1 MRTRITA
8 ALLCLIL
15 ALTLLTGCGANK
27 IQTLDEPEADTAE
40 ATEAPADNADA
51 EPTDAPEDEADAEA
65 TDEVDAEATDEA
77 DAESTDE
84 AEPTATPVPG
94 LGPTA
99 YEPDTVVATLNGQDV
114 TWREYYYWLS
124 YYVDYTA
131 YLAGMG
137 LVPFNGWDSE
147 DIAPGNTNA
156 DVVRLSAWSSM
167 AQYLAIEELAR
178 ELDVSLTQ
186 EEQAEISATFE
197 TAADNYG
204 DGDGECTENELT
216 AFQGYLDTLFMDR
229 ALFERMSSADA
240 LYPKCTEALYG
251 EQGADYPDEDALAFA
266 EAEGDLRC
274 KHILLMTM
282 DQATGEDLPE
292 EEQAAAKEK
301 ADALYEEL
309 AAQAD
314 DPEALEA
321 LFDQLMEE
329 NSEDTGL
336 AAYPDGYQFAPGTMV
351 AEFSDTAAA
360 LEEYGLSEPVQSSYG
375 WHIILRLPLD
385 PDMAVMRNGTSAAT
399 LRADAADQAML
410 NKINE
415 TVQAAEVEWKDGFE
429 TVDIAEIFG
438 EALPQS

>member
-1 MRTRITA
+1 MRTRLTA

-15 ALTLLTGCGANK
+15 ALSLLAGCGSNK
-27 IQTLDEPEADTAE
+27 IQTLDEPAADAAE
-40 ATEAPADNADA
+40 AA
-51 EPTDAPEDEADAEA
+51 EPTDAPEEEADADAEPTEEAEPADDAEA
-65 TDEVDAEATDEA
+65 TDDAEAA
-77 DAESTDE
+77 DTP
-84 AEPTATPVPG
+84 EPTATPVPG

-99 YEPDTVVATLNGQDV
+99 YEPDTVVATFNGQDV

-131 YLAGMG
+131 YLASMG
-137 LVPFNGWDSE
+137 LMPFNGWDSE
-147 DIAPGNTNA
+147 DVAPGNTNA
-156 DVVRLSAWSSM
+156 DVVRLSAWSSL
-167 AQYLAIEELAR
+167 AQYHAIEELAR
-178 ELDVSLTQ
+178 ELDVALTE
-186 EEQAEISATFE
+186 EEQDEISTTFE

-240 LYPKCTEALYG
+240 LYGKCSEALYG
-251 EQGADYPDEDALAFA
+251 AQGADYPDEDALAYA
-266 EAEGDLRC
+266 EEEGILRC
-274 KHILLMTM
+274 KHILLMTI
-282 DQATGEDLPE
+282 DQATNEALPE
-292 EEQAAAKEK
+292 EQQEEAKAK

-309 AAQAD
+309 AAQAE

-321 LFDQLMEE
+321 LFDELMEE
-329 NSEDTGL
+329 NTEDTGL
-336 AAYPDGYQFAPGTMV
+336 AAYPSGYQFAPGTMV

-385 PDMAVMRNGTSAAT
+385 PDAPVMRNGTSAAT

-410 NKINE
+410 DRINE
-415 TVQAAEVEWKDGFE
+415 TVQGAEVEWKDDFE
-429 TVDIAEIFG
+429 TVDIARIFG
-438 EALPQS
+438 EGLPQS

>member
-1 MRTRITA
+1 MRTRFTA
-8 ALLCLIL
+8 ALLCLVL
-15 ALTLLTGCGANK
+15 ALSLLAGCGSNK
-27 IQTLDEPEADTAE
+27 IQTLDEPAADTAE
-40 ATEAPADNADA
+40 PTEAPEETANA
-51 EPTDAPEDEADAEA
+51 EPTDEAEPAEAADEADDAEA
-65 TDEVDAEATDEA
+65 TDTP
-77 DAESTDE
+77 
-84 AEPTATPVPG
+84 EPTATPVPG

-99 YEPDTVVATLNGQDV
+99 YEPDTVVATFNGQDV

-131 YLAGMG
+131 YLASMG
-137 LVPFNGWDSE
+137 LMPFNGWDSE
-147 DIAPGNTNA
+147 DVAPGNTNA
-156 DVVRLSAWSSM
+156 DVVRLSAWGSLT
-167 AQYLAIEELAR
+167 QYLAIEEMAK
-178 ELDVSLTQ
+178 ELGVELTE
-186 EEQAEISATFE
+186 EEQAEISTTFE

-229 ALFERMSSADA
+229 ALFERMSGADA
-240 LYPKCTEALYG
+240 LYGKCSEALYG
-251 EQGADYPDEDALAFA
+251 EQGADYPDADALAFA
-266 EAEGDLRC
+266 EEEGDLRC
-274 KHILLMTM
+274 KHILLMTV

-292 EEQAAAKEK
+292 EQQEEAKEK

-309 AAQAD
+309 AAKAD
-314 DPEALEA
+314 DPQALEA

-399 LRADAADQAML
+399 LRADAADRAML
-410 NKINE
+410 DKINE
-415 TVQAAEVEWKDGFE
+415 TVQAATVEWKDGFA

-438 EALPQS
+438 EGLPQS

>member
-15 ALTLLTGCGANK
+15 ALTLLTGCGSNK
-27 IQTLDEPEADTAE
+27 IQTLDEPAADTAE
-40 ATEAPADNADA
+40 AT
-51 EPTDAPEDEADAEA
+51 DAPEA
-65 TDEVDAEATDEA
+65 TDA
-77 DAESTDE
+77 AESTDAAEPTEE

-99 YEPDTVVATLNGQDV
+99 YEPDTVVAAINGQDV

-131 YLAGMG
+131 YLVSMG
-137 LVPFNGWDSE
+137 VMPFNGWDSE
-147 DIAPGNTNA
+147 DVAPGNTNA
-156 DVVRLSAWSSM
+156 DVVRISAWSSL
-167 AQYLAIEELAR
+167 AQYHAIEDMAR
-178 ELDVSLTQ
+178 ELDVALTQ
-186 EEQAEISATFE
+186 EEQDEISATFE

-229 ALFERMSSADA
+229 ALFERMSGADA
-240 LYPKCTEALYG
+240 LYGKCSEALYG
-251 EQGADYPDEDALAFA
+251 VQGADYPDADALAFA
-266 EAEGDLRC
+266 EEEGILRC

-282 DQATGEDLPE
+282 DQSTGEPLPE
-292 EEQAAAKEK
+292 EQQEEAKEK

-309 AAQAD
+309 SAQAD

-321 LFDQLMEE
+321 LFDELMEE
-329 NSEDTGL
+329 NTEDTGL

-410 NKINE
+410 DRINE
-415 TVQAAEVEWKDGFE
+415 TVQAATVEWKDDFE
-429 TVDIAEIFG
+429 TVDIAEVFG

>member
-1 MRTRITA
+1 MRTRLTA

-15 ALTLLTGCGANK
+15 ALSLLAGCGSNK
-27 IQTLDEPEADTAE
+27 IQTLDEPAADTAE
-40 ATEAPADNADA
+40 ATDAPEAADAPEEAADDSQPAEAA
-51 EPTDAPEDEADAEA
+51 EPTEEP
-65 TDEVDAEATDEA
+65 
-77 DAESTDE
+77 
-84 AEPTATPVPG
+84 EPTATPVPG

-99 YEPDTVVATLNGQDV
+99 YEPDTVVASFNGQDV

-131 YLAGMG
+131 YLASMG
-137 LVPFNGWDSE
+137 LMPFNGWDSE
-147 DIAPGNTNA
+147 DVAPGNTNA

-167 AQYLAIEELAR
+167 AQYLAIEELAK

-186 EEQAEISATFE
+186 EEQDEISTTFE

-229 ALFERMSSADA
+229 ALFERMSGADA
-240 LYPKCTEALYG
+240 LYGKCSEALYG
-251 EQGADYPDEDALAFA
+251 AQGADYPDEDALAFA
-266 EAEGDLRC
+266 EEEGDLRC
-274 KHILLMTM
+274 KHILLMTV
-282 DQATGEDLPE
+282 DQATSEPLPE
-292 EEQAAAKEK
+292 DEQTAAKEK
-301 ADALYEEL
+301 ADDLYEEL
-309 AAQAD
+309 SAKAD

-321 LFDQLMEE
+321 LFDELMEE
-329 NSEDTGL
+329 NTEDTGL

-385 PDMAVMRNGTSAAT
+385 LDAPVMRNGTSAAT

-410 NKINE
+410 DKINE
-415 TVQAAEVEWKDGFE
+415 TVQAAQVEWKDDFE
-429 TVDIAEIFG
+429 TVDIAEVFG

>member
-15 ALTLLTGCGANK
+15 ALTLLTGCGSNK
-27 IQTLDEPEADTAE
+27 IQTLDEPAADTAE
-40 ATEAPADNADA
+40 AT
-51 EPTDAPEDEADAEA
+51 DAPEA
-65 TDEVDAEATDEA
+65 TDA
-77 DAESTDE
+77 AESTDAAEPTEE

-99 YEPDTVVATLNGQDV
+99 YEPDTVVAAINGQDV

-131 YLAGMG
+131 YLVSMG
-137 LVPFNGWDSE
+137 VMPFNGWDSE
-147 DIAPGNTNA
+147 DVAPGNTNA
-156 DVVRLSAWSSM
+156 DVVRISAWSSL
-167 AQYLAIEELAR
+167 AQYHAIEDMAR
-178 ELDVSLTQ
+178 ELDVALTQ
-186 EEQAEISATFE
+186 EEQDEISATFE

-229 ALFERMSSADA
+229 ALFERMSGADM
-240 LYPKCTEALYG
+240 LYGKCSEALYG
-251 EQGADYPDEDALAFA
+251 AQGADYPDADALAFA
-266 EAEGDLRC
+266 EEEGDLRC

-282 DQATGEDLPE
+282 DQSTGEPLPE
-292 EEQAAAKEK
+292 EQQEEAKEK

-309 AAQAD
+309 SAQAD

-321 LFDQLMEE
+321 LFDELMEE
-329 NSEDTGL
+329 NTEDTGL

-410 NKINE
+410 DRINE
-415 TVQAAEVEWKDGFE
+415 TVQAATVEWKDDFE
-429 TVDIAEIFG
+429 TVDIAEVFG